1 MNLFD
6 YKIVTYGSLA
16 TAKSKSKNFWFAFAL
31 GELEGK
37 SIGIRLG
44 LNKDIIGNKRDTDL
58 PQSVPE
64 VLHIAEGGQAVLL
77 YGVIPLGV
85 HLVTGVNI
93 LPEISTRE
101 GD

>member
-1 MNLFD
+1 MP
-6 YKIVTYGSLA
+6 V
-16 TAKSKSKNFWFAFAL
+16 KSKNFRTYAI
-31 GELEGK
+31 
-37 SIGIRLG
+37 SIL
-44 LNKDIIGNKRDTDL
+44 DKRDTDL
-58 PQSVPE
+58 PQPVPE

-77 YGVIPLGV
+77 YRVVPLGV